1 MWATKFSKLQKPHKY
16 SCKCLPLTQ
25 VIGSQRV
32 IDAYKSKQGSFRQ
45 LADRFQV
52 SLSFVQ
58 RLINRDQ
65 KTGLVAPKPHGGGAA
80 AKLTVEDL
88 PIVQQLVNEQPDAL
102 LSELC
107 DRLVERSALR
117 ISVPT
122 MHRAVHG
129 ERVNH

>member
-1 MWATKFSKLQKPHKY
+1 MQMPAPY
-16 SCKCLPLTQ
+16 SSDLR
-25 VIGSQRV
+25 QRV
-32 IDAYKSKQGSFRQ
+32 IDAYKSKEGSFRQ
-45 LADRFQV
+45 LADRFKV

-58 RLINRDQ
+58 RLINRYQ

-80 AKLTVEDL
+80 AKLTVKNL

-122 MHRAVHG
+122 MHRAVHRLG
-129 ERVNH
+129 LTTKKNAICQ